1 MAEGLAVNRTLLCL
15 RDLLCMMMVMMVP
28 MVLFGGKCRHGC
40 AKQQNTGQNGDN
52 GFLQRYSSD
61 ERPNGRPLCF

>member
-1 MAEGLAVNRTLLCL
+1 
-15 RDLLCMMMVMMVP
+15 MMMVMMVP